1 MQVPADRKG
10 FAVKFTTNPDE
21 IRAAQRLRFE
31 VFNLELNRGLKTAY
45 AEQLDVDAYDSVC
58 QHLIVIDRE
67 RGKVVGTYRLL
78 LGSQAR
84 RHFGFYAEKEFDLG
98 NLKRLSGEFLELGR
112 TCIHRD
118 YRDQAL
124 IELMWRAIAAVVR
137 RESVRYLFGC
147 ASVYSTDA
155 EEVSAFFS
163 LLKSRYYAPARFRV
177 QPLPQYRFPRLRE
190 EIEAENPVSLFLR
203 LPSLIKAYLRVGARL
218 CGPPALDREFGSAD
232 FFLLLDVAELS
243 PELRERFG
251 LAKKGHHA
259 MA

>member
-10 FAVKFTTNPDE
+10 FAVKFTTDPDE

-31 VFNLELNRGLKTAY
+31 VFNLELHRGLKSAY
-45 AEQLDVDAYDSVC
+45 AEQLDVDPYDSVC
-58 QHLIVIDRE
+58 QHLIVIDRA
-67 RGKVVGTYRLL
+67 RDRVVGTYRLL
-78 LGSQAR
+78 LGAQAR
-84 RHFGFYAEKEFDLG
+84 RHFGFYAEREFDLA
-98 NLKRLSGEFLELGR
+98 NLKRLSGELLELGR

-124 IELMWRAIAAVVR
+124 IDLMWRGIATLVR
-137 RESVRYLFGC
+137 RARVRYLFGC

-155 EEVSAFFS
+155 DEVSSFYA
-163 LLKSRYYAPARFRV
+163 LLKSRYYAAPRFRV
-177 QPLPQYRFPRLRE
+177 QPLPQCRFPRLRE
-190 EIEAENPVSLFLR
+190 GVAAENPAALFMR

-232 FFLLLDVAELS
+232 FFLLLDVEELG
-243 PELRERFG
+243 PEIRERFG